1 MELKPIL
8 KWVGGKTQILGA
20 VLERMPRV
28 IADYYEPFVGGGSVL
43 LGVLSERAAGRLAIR
58 GTLYVSDL
66 NANLVNLYKC
76 VQADPAG
83 LIRELSVLV
92 GEYEGCREL
101 KGARV
106 PTTHAEALESKE
118 SYYYWTR
125 AAFNGL
131 VGDARQGVRAAA
143 MLVFLNKTCFR
154 GLYREGP
161 RGFNVPFGNYKTP
174 AIYDADNIMAVS
186 LAFRGVVFQCCDF
199 RVGLGEVRP
208 GDFVYLDPPYVPE
221 TATSFVGYT
230 EGGFAASDHEQLFGL
245 CYRFRDNAVDFLL
258 SNADV
263 PLVRTAFEGYRVDTV
278 ECKRAINSK
287 NPGATTREVLVK
299 I

>member
-8 KWVGGKTQILGA
+8 KWVGGKSQILGA

-43 LGVLSERAAGRLAIR
+43 LGVLGERAAGRLTIR
-58 GTLYVSDL
+58 GRIYVSDV
-66 NANLVNLYKC
+66 NANLINLYEC
-76 VQADPAG
+76 VRDDPAG

-92 GEYEGCREL
+92 GEYEGRREL
-101 KGARV
+101 KGARE
-106 PTTHAEALESKE
+106 PATHAEALESKE

-125 AAFNGL
+125 AAFNRLTG
-131 VGDARQGVRAAA
+131 GERRGARAAA

-174 AIYDADNIMAVS
+174 AFYDADNIMAVS
-186 LAFRGVVFQCCDF
+186 RAFSGVVFRCCDF
-199 RVGLGEVRP
+199 RVGLADVRP

-221 TATSFVGYT
+221 TATSFVGYN
-230 EGGFAASDHEQLFGL
+230 EGGFAAADHEQLFGL
-245 CYRFRDNAVDFLL
+245 CYGFRENAVDFLM

-263 PLVRTAFEGYRVDTV
+263 PLVRTAFEGYRVETV

>member
-8 KWVGGKTQILGA
+8 KWVGGKTQILSA

-43 LGVLSERAAGRLAIR
+43 LGVLGERAAGRLTIR
-58 GTLYVSDL
+58 GRIYVSDV
-66 NANLVNLYKC
+66 NANLINLYEC
-76 VQADPAG
+76 VRDDPAG

-101 KGARV
+101 KGARE
-106 PTTHAEALESKE
+106 PATHAEALESKE
-118 SYYYWTR
+118 SYYYWRR

-143 MLVFLNKTCFR
+143 ILVFLNKTCFR

-186 LAFRGVVFQCCDF
+186 RAFSGVVFRCCDF

-221 TATSFVGYT
+221 SATSFVGYN
-230 EGGFAASDHEQLFGL
+230 EGGFKAADHERLFEMCRG
-245 CYRFRDNAVDFLL
+245 FRGAGAQFLL

-263 PLVRTAFEGYRVDTV
+263 PLVRTAFTGYTVESV
-278 ECKRAINSK
+278 ECKRSINSK